1 MVTAMAAS
9 IACTV
14 ITILAQFSG
23 DNRIT
28 PGILALSSSGAA
40 MALSLVVISR
50 QKVKGLFP
58 KLYAALGIALSFWFA
73 AESIWVYYE
82 VGASMMTPFP
92 SVADALW
99 LAGYAPY
106 CYFLFGILKNFLGI
120 SRSLVFPIVPIGAIG
135 FVLVG
140 NILFSIYQHS
150 DLASDNGVMSFLI
163 ASAYPLVDMLV
174 MIPALAVFI
183 QLRKGLLTFTPWLM
197 IVIASVAMT
206 VADIGFAYSV
216 LLSQMKEYV
225 WIWNPIYNVA
235 YIAIA
240 TSLFWH
246 KSFFTINEKKQLRQW
261 QESNR

>member
-1 MVTAMAAS
+1 MLKET
-9 IACTV
+9 
-14 ITILAQFSG
+14 
-23 DNRIT
+23 R
-28 PGILALSSSGAA
+28 
-40 MALSLVVISR
+40 
-50 QKVKGLFP
+50 
-58 KLYAALGIALSFWFA
+58 
-73 AESIWVYYE
+73 
-82 VGASMMTPFP
+82 SMMTPFP

-106 CYFLFGILKNFLGI
+106 CYFLLGILRNFLGF
-120 SRSLVFPIVPIGAIG
+120 SRSLVFPIVPIGTIG

-150 DLASDNGVMSFLI
+150 DLAGENGVMSFLI

-197 IVIASVAMT
+197 IVIATVAMT

-235 YIAIA
+235 YVAIA
-240 TSLFWH
+240 SSLFWH

-261 QESNR
+261 QENNR